1 MALVKFDE
9 SALESEVD
17 LVKKKRTSGP
27 GIKSARCEGIV
38 DISGFL
44 SGHK

>member
-17 LVKKKRTSGP
+17 LVKEKRTSGP
-27 GIKSARCEGIV
+27 GII
-38 DISGFL
+38 
-44 SGHK
+44 